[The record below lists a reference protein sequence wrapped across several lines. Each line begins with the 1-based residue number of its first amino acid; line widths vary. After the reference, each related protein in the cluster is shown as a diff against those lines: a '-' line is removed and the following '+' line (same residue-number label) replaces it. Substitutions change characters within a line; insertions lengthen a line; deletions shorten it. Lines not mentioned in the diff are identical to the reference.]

1 MPTKEELL
9 AELSDCVLDMR
20 DDEVAGVAQQYLD
33 AGYDV
38 NQGVFE
44 GLVDGM
50 NKAADL
56 YEEGEYFVPELL
68 ICSDAMYNGLD
79 VFKPHMD
86 SGGMKK
92 KCTLVIGVVE
102 GDTHDIGKNLVKI
115 MMEASGYEVVDLGRD
130 IPAKDFVDAVVEHD
144 AKAVAMSTLMTT
156 SMENMEKVIEE
167 LKARN
172 LRDQVKVIVGGGPL
186 SHGYSN
192 KIGADGYSN
201 TAVEAVE
208 LLDGLMGYEDE
219 EG

>member
-1 MPTKEELL
+1 MPAKEELL

-20 DDEVAGVAQQYLD
+20 DDEVADVAQTYLD
-33 AGYDV
+33 AGYDP
-38 NQGVFE
+38 NEGVFD

-79 VFKPHMD
+79 VFKPHLD
-86 SGGMKK
+86 AGGMQK
-92 KCTLVIGVVE
+92 KCNVVIGVVE

-115 MMEASGYEVVDLGRD
+115 MMEASGYNMIDLGRD
-130 IPAKDFVDAVVEHD
+130 IPAASFVDAVEEHD
-144 AKAVAMSTLMTT
+144 ASAVALSTLMST
-156 SMENMEKVIEE
+156 SMENMGEVIKL
-167 LKARN
+167 LKERG
-172 LRDQVKVIVGGGPL
+172 LRDKVKVIVGGGPL
-186 SHGYSN
+186 STGYAQ

-208 LLDGLMGYEDE
+208 LLDGLMGYQDGE
-219 EG
+219 

>member
-9 AELSDCVLDMR
+9 EELSDCVLDMR
-20 DDEVAGVAQQYLD
+20 DDDVADVAQQYLD

-38 NQGVFE
+38 NDAVFH

-79 VFKPHMD
+79 VLKPHMD
-86 SGGMKK
+86 TGDMKK
-92 KCTLVIGVVE
+92 KCSLVIGVVE

-115 MMEASGYEVVDLGRD
+115 MMEASGYEVIDLGRD

-144 AKAVAMSTLMTT
+144 AQAVAMSTLMTT
-156 SMENMEKVIEE
+156 SMENMEQVIAE
-167 LKARN
+167 LKERN

-186 SHGYSN
+186 SPGYSN